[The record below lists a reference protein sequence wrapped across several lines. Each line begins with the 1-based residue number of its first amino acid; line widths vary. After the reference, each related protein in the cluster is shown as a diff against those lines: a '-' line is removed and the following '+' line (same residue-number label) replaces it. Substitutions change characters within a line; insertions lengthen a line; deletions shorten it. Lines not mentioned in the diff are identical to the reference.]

1 VEAADVH
8 PLVRLRGVCRDYGA
22 DVPVHALR
30 GVDLDVSEGERIA
43 VVGASGS
50 GKSTLLNIIG
60 CLDQPTAG
68 RYWLDGVDTGLLGD
82 RERAGLRS
90 TQFGFVFQAFH
101 LMSYRTV
108 LENVMLADVYRAGD
122 RSGRAERA
130 VTALAAVGVADRA
143 DALPTRLSGGQRQR
157 VAIARAIVNRPRM
170 LLCDEPTGN
179 LDSSTTTAIL
189 GLLGELSDQGLTILV
204 ITHDAGVAAWSERS
218 VHIVDGLV
226 REAG

>member
-1 VEAADVH
+1 ME
-8 PLVRLRGVCRDYGA
+8 PLVRLQEVSRDYGA
-22 DVPVHALR
+22 DVPVRALR
-30 GVDLDVSEGERIA
+30 GVDLEVTPGERLA
-43 VVGASGS
+43 VVGPSGS

-68 RYWLDGVDTGLLGD
+68 SYWMDGVDVGGLSD

-90 TQFGFVFQAFH
+90 TEIGFVFQSFH

-122 RSGRAERA
+122 RASRSERSRE
-130 VTALAAVGVADRA
+130 ALASVGIADRA

-179 LDSSTTTAIL
+179 LDSTTTAAIL
-189 GLLGELSDQGLTILV
+189 ELLGELSEGGLTIIM
-204 ITHDAGVAAWSERS
+204 ITHDGGVAAWSERS
-218 VHIVDGLV
+218 VRIADGQIQ
-226 REAG
+226 GQS